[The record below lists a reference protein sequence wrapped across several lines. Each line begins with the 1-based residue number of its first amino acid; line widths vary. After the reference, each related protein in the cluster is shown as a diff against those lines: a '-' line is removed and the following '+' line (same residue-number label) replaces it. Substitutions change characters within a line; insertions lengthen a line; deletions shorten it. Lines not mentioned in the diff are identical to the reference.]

1 MIPAGTGIKNYKNVK
16 LYDSS
21 DIDLDVK
28 MNEVLE
34 QRRQEKEL
42 EQQYTR
48 VEEQSSDME
57 DSD

>member
-48 VEEQSSDME
+48 VEEPSSDME